1 MDWLILTLLAV
12 LSRSV
17 YSLATKVLSETVKV
31 SPITQSVLQSV
42 FSGLLAIPFALAI
55 DQFGFANILSSW
67 QPLLLIMLVVAFGN
81 ILYYQGIKWLDS
93 GTTQVAFSSILI
105 WGTLFSIFYLS
116 SRFTLVQFT
125 GIGLMLLAILLIQ
138 YQKKLIFNKGVWL
151 IIVSA
156 GLFAVFQVLSAK
168 VSNTVSTGAY
178 LTLTYFG
185 SSLIL
190 TAIYPQVLAKE
201 IKTVSQQLPSTLKA
215 TLFAASTSLLFYI
228 FAYFAY
234 RAAPDSGVVV
244 ILLTAQVVVSVLLGI
259 IFLNERKNMTKK
271 IFAGTLAFIASILIK
286 S

>member
-1 MDWLILTLLAV
+1 MNWLILTLLAI

-17 YSLATKVLSETVKV
+17 YSLATKVLSENVKV

-55 DQFGFANILSSW
+55 NQFSFVNILSSW
-67 QPLLLIMLVVAFGN
+67 QSLLLIMLVVAFGN
-81 ILYYQGIKWLDS
+81 ILYYQGIKWLDA
-93 GTTQVAFSSILI
+93 GTTQIAFSSILI
-105 WGTLFSIFYLS
+105 WGTLLSIVYLS
-116 SRFTLVQFT
+116 SRFTLIQFA

-138 YQKKLIFNKGVWL
+138 YQKKLTFNKGVWL
-151 IIVSA
+151 VIASA
-156 GLFAVFQVLSAK
+156 GMFAVFQVLSAK
-168 VSNTVSTGAY
+168 IANTVSTGAY

-185 SSLIL
+185 SSL
-190 TAIYPQVLAKE
+190 VLAALYPKVLVNE
-201 IKTVSQQLPSTLKA
+201 IKTVSKQLTSAFKA
-215 TLFAASTSLLFYI
+215 TLFASSTSLLYFI

-259 IFLNERKNMTKK
+259 VFLNERKNMPKK
-271 IFAGTLAFIASILIK
+271 IWAGVLAFIASILIK

>member
-1 MDWLILTLLAV
+1 MNWLILTLLAV

-17 YSLATKVLSETVKV
+17 YSLATKVLSENVKV

-55 DQFGFANILSSW
+55 NQFSFVNILSSW

-81 ILYYQGIKWLDS
+81 ILYYQGIKWLDA

-105 WGTLFSIFYLS
+105 WGTLLSMVYLS
-116 SRFTLVQFT
+116 SRFTLIQFT

-138 YQKKLIFNKGVWL
+138 YKKRLTFNKGVWL
-151 IIVSA
+151 VIASA

-168 VSNTVSTGAY
+168 VSTTVSTGAY

-185 SSLIL
+185 SSLVL
-190 TAIYPQVLAKE
+190 AAIYPKVLAKE
-201 IKTVSQQLPSTLKA
+201 IKVVSKQLGNAFKA
-215 TLFAASTSLLFYI
+215 TLFASSTSLMYFI

-259 IFLNERKNMTKK
+259 VFLNERKNMTKK
-271 IFAGTLAFIASILIK
+271 ILAGALAFIASILIK